1 MEGRVRRNCCFGCY
15 LGNGHGREQ
24 EIRRDSVFMKK
35 SSDKIRSIPVEI
47 RIRKG
52 GKILFWTLLTYVAVG
67 QTVGFVTPKENVV
80 AKQSISKVEE
90 RENPATS
97 EGAKVFSKGFA
108 QQYYSWN
115 KSSGGVQ
122 DRQNRLAPYL
132 QKGVDEQAGL
142 NINST
147 DVESKVSGDEVV
159 EVTPT
164 SDNTANITV
173 KVQVKTIKNEEGK
186 PPAED
191 NKTQFLVVP
200 VISNGKGYKVTD
212 IPYQTIYNNKFTKEK
227 ATSPLPG
234 KEVDDPRI
242 QEDVTT
248 FLATFFQV
256 YLSDNPTQLAYY
268 TTDKDLQVLDKVL
281 AFKEIDNLK
290 LYQSKGSYTVVAQVK
305 FQDTHTKATVTYPY
319 TLQIE
324 KQQDKWLVKKLQN
337 QS

>member
-1 MEGRVRRNCCFGCY
+1 MFK
-15 LGNGHGREQ
+15 
-24 EIRRDSVFMKK
+24 KK
-35 SSDKIRSIPVEI
+35 SSDHIRSVPTEI

-52 GKILFWTLLTYVAVG
+52 GKVLFWTLLIYVAVG
-67 QTVGFVTPKENVV
+67 QTVGFVMPREHNVMADQSASQV
-80 AKQSISKVEE
+80 EAK
-90 RENPATS
+90 ENPATS

-108 QQYYSWN
+108 VQYYSWN

-122 DRQNRLAPYL
+122 DRQNRIAPYL

-142 NINST
+142 DINST
-147 DVESKVSGDEVV
+147 DVESKATGAEVV
-159 EVTPT
+159 EVKPT
-164 SDNTANITV
+164 SDHTANITV
-173 KVQVKTIKNEEGK
+173 ELQVKTIKNEEGK

-191 NKTQFLVVP
+191 TRTQFLVVP

-212 IPYQTIYNNKFTKEK
+212 IPYQTVYHNEFTKEK

-242 QEDVTT
+242 QDEVKP
-248 FLATFFQV
+248 FLETFFQV
-256 YLSDNPTQLAYY
+256 YSSNNPTQLAYY
-268 TTDKDLQVLDKVL
+268 TTDQSLQVLDKVL

-290 LYQSKGSYTVVAQVK
+290 LYQSKGSYIVIAQVK
-305 FQDTHTKATVTYPY
+305 FQDIHTKATVTYPY